1 MSTPYRNL
9 QELGLKLPASPKP
22 VGAYVPALQIAHFVF
37 TSGQLPFWNG
47 ELKYQG
53 KLGKEV
59 SIEEG
64 KKAAELCVLNA
75 LSAIEALVGDLGQ
88 IKRVIRLVGYV
99 ASGEGFTAQPQVVN
113 GASELLERIF
123 GERGKHVRVAVGV
136 IELPLG
142 APVELELL
150 VSLGV

>member
-1 MSTPYRNL
+1 MSTPYQNL
-9 QELGLKLPASPKP
+9 RELGLELPAPPKP
-22 VGAYVPALQIAHFVF
+22 VGAYVPVLQIANFVF

-64 KKAAELCVLNA
+64 KKAAGLCVLNA
-75 LSAIEALVGDLGQ
+75 LSAIEALVGDLSQ
-88 IKRVIRLVGYV
+88 IKRVVRLVGYV
-99 ASGEGFTAQPQVVN
+99 ASSEGFTAQPQVVN

-136 IELPLG
+136 TELPLG

-150 VSLGV
+150 VNLGV